1 MMIRPLFG
9 DSVIL
14 PMAIEEAEI
23 TPPPIVQFAIF
34 PNPANDHIQIQLDEY
49 VESGSSIE
57 VTIVDMYGRLV
68 ISELNSSGLVD
79 VKHLAEGIYFVK
91 VRIPGATEF
100 ETKKIF
106 VSH

>member
-14 PMAIEEAEI
+14 PMAIDEAEVASP
-23 TPPPIVQFAIF
+23 TIVQFAIF
-34 PNPANDHIQIQLDEY
+34 PNPANDHIQIQLDKHA
-49 VESGSSIE
+49 ESGSSIE

-68 ISELNSSGLVD
+68 VSELSSSGLVD
-79 VKHLAEGIYFVK
+79 VKHLAGGIYFVK